1 MQTILSQMLALYPT
15 QSQSDEKNALTEVI
29 QEVALCGLSRAGF
42 FKDAA
47 FYGGTALLSFT
58 DLTDFPKTWTFRWF
72 HLMTILN

>member
-42 FKDAA
+42 SKTPHF
-47 FYGGTALLSFT
+47 TAERHCVYFT
-58 DLTDFPKTWTFRWF
+58 DLIDFPKTWTFRW
-72 HLMTILN
+72 